1 MNTAAFEYEAEVS
14 RDGNTLIVVAD
25 RTNRSHLYRY
35 RLQAGQW
42 VEAGAVAADD
52 NEFQVGPL
60 LSPAGDRLLFAQ
72 KDGERSGEMFLL
84 DLADNPD
91 QAWPPRCR

>member
-1 MNTAAFEYEAEVS
+1 MV
-14 RDGNTLIVVAD
+14 VVAD
-25 RTNRSHLYRY
+25 RTHRSHLYRY
-35 RLQAGQW
+35 KLQAGRW
-42 VEAGAVAADD
+42 VEAGGIVAAD

-60 LSPAGDRLLFAQ
+60 LSPTGDRLLFAQ

-91 QAWPPRCR
+91 QTWPPRCR